1 MPRPFFLVL
10 TRRWIWAGVVF
21 LAGLV
26 VLAIYGSFPLAVFT
40 LNALPS
46 EILYDVMLDP
56 GHGGIDPGGI
66 GRDEIYE
73 ALYPRYF
80 PAHAEYSGKCR
91 AKK

>member
-73 ALYPRYF
+73 KHFTLDISLRMQSILENA
-80 PAHAEYSGKCR
+80 G
-91 AKK
+91 

>member
-56 GHGGIDPGGI
+56 GHGGIDPGGSEGTRFTRSTLPSI
-66 GRDEIYE
+66 
-73 ALYPRYF
+73 F
-80 PAHAEYSGKCR
+80 PCACR
-91 AKK
+91 VFWKMPA